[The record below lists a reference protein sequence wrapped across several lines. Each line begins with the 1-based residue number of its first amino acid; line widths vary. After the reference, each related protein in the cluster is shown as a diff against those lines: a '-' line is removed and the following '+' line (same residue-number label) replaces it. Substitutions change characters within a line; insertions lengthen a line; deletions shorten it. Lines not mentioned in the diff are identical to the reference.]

1 METNLG
7 AVVLEELGRI
17 HAIDDGAADEGEPVE
32 DHGGFVGVR
41 EEELVRD
48 IEEDREEDKGTEAN
62 GDLGAESQS
71 LELLGERVA
80 RELLEEAH
88 REKAAGGCFVGGGG
102 DLAASWRA
110 IFGEEQRQ
118 CGKERESR

>member
-7 AVVLEELGRI
+7 AVLLEELGRV

-48 IEEDREEDKGTEAN
+48 IEEYGEEDKGTEAN
-62 GDLGAESQS
+62 GDLRAESQS
-71 LELLGERVA
+71 LELLSERVA

-110 IFGEEQRQ
+110 IPREEQRQ
-118 CGKERESR
+118 CNKERESQ